1 MNYLL
6 IQSTDKVNRGTRYM
20 KSRQIRVLLYK
31 YFKKKTSRNTISD
44 RRTEKNTT
52 TTTVRLESWNFK
64 YAKKNMDG
72 VTNMTVKEQHSDAP
86 CVLGKSF
93 GFDGSKIWVD
103 KGCRADFY
111 VTKSK

>member
-1 MNYLL
+1 
-6 IQSTDKVNRGTRYM
+6 
-20 KSRQIRVLLYK
+20 
-31 YFKKKTSRNTISD
+31 
-44 RRTEKNTT
+44 
-52 TTTVRLESWNFK
+52 
-64 YAKKNMDG
+64 
-72 VTNMTVKEQHSDAP
+72 MTVKEQRSDAP

>member
-1 MNYLL
+1 MSYLN
-6 IQSTDKVNRGTRYM
+6 TA
-20 KSRQIRVLLYK
+20 VLSEHL
-31 YFKKKTSRNTISD
+31 SD
-44 RRTEKNTT
+44 SSAKNETT

-64 YAKKNMDG
+64 YTKKDMSG
-72 VTNMTVKEQHSDAP
+72 VTNMTVKQQHSDAA